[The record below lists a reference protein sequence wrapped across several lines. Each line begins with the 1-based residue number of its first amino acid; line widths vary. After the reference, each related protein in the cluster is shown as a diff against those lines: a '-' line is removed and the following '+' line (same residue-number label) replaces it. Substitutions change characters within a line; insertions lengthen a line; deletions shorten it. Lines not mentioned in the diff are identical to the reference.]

1 MNTVVRHFA
10 IAIIFL
16 LFSAVAYGQE
26 VFLNWS
32 KSRPLKWED
41 FSGIVNDTSNFEA
54 ECFAQVRYTYKVN
67 SPKDFRFD
75 VEAIFD
81 IGTSWIKPSNRSK
94 SLLKHEQVHFDIA
107 QLYACKLQQ
116 AFNTYPYTS
125 KFSAE
130 ILAIF
135 EALNKEY
142 HTIQKL
148 YDEQSN
154 HSLASAKQ
162 KQWEVFVETEL
173 MNVSQLAAT
182 NKALAN
188 VK

>member
-1 MNTVVRHFA
+1 MKTVVRHFA
-10 IAIIFL
+10 IATIFL
-16 LFSAVAYGQE
+16 LFSAVSYGQDY
-26 VFLNWS
+26 FLNWS

-67 SPKDFRFD
+67 SPKDFRFN

-81 IGTSWIKPSNRSK
+81 KSTSWIKPSNKSK
-94 SLLKHEQVHFDIA
+94 ALLKHEQVHFDIA

-125 KFSAE
+125 NFSAE

-135 EALNKEY
+135 DALNREY
-142 HTIQKL
+142 HTMQKL

-154 HSLASAKQ
+154 HSLALTRQ
-162 KQWEVFVETEL
+162 RQWEVFVETEL
-173 MNVSQLAAT
+173 ISVSQLVAA
-182 NKALAN
+182 NNSLAD